1 MPARALPP
9 SLRSRQREWG
19 MLGRAGSERFAALCW
34 RGRHMHPH
42 SAQQSTK
49 FKQAS
54 NHPPCPAPC
63 CCRLP
68 ACPACRWEWEE
79 LQPYVQ
85 SLRGPGQTA
94 EALLLKYAR
103 ASQQR
108 PTDPVTYSLR

>member
-1 MPARALPP
+1 MQARLALIACFPLSLP
-9 SLRSRQREWG
+9 FASLR
-19 MLGRAGSERFAALCW
+19 LC
-34 RGRHMHPH
+34 
-42 SAQQSTK
+42 S
-49 FKQAS
+49 
-54 NHPPCPAPC
+54 
-63 CCRLP
+63 
-68 ACPACRWEWEE
+68 WEWEE